1 MTGIVS
7 SVGVDFT
14 LPDAPPL
21 LDAPLSLL
29 DYARMLVDNAG
40 QVAAASEA
48 NERAI
53 SAQAA
58 VSAALDRMGDAATP
72 EAKQAAA
79 DEVERLGT
87 LSDELT
93 ALSSE
98 AQKRAA
104 DIERWTLGF
113 QYLPELPLG
122 ATEVWAP
129 GTVVTETG
137 LNPDQT
143 GTKATGNNQTAFAW
157 YNPFE
162 AVSRD
167 DRSLFGWPNAD
178 FADRARRA
186 MRSLQAHEAYQVEHE
201 FWSGDKIPTN
211 YHLTASAQT
220 PTTSPL
226 RVITAWADPAAAPG
240 TVLGTAVGL
249 RKSLAAL
256 DQAIASGDGGTGI
269 IHATPYLV
277 QLWMSMFPFIRDTDG
292 KIYTVNHNLILA
304 GYGYPGTGPDR
315 AARAVTDGT
324 TASTTAATSATAAF
338 TGLDVGAP
346 ISGTDLQAGTVIAA
360 VTNGTTIVLS
370 KASTGNTSGGHWTIG
385 GTGGDNSGGA
395 LQWAYATE
403 MVYQLRGDAR
413 TYPWDLR
420 QMSPAATVA
429 NEAPVR
435 AERSWACI
443 TNHLVRSAV
452 LVDTTVV
459 T

>member
-21 LDAPLSLL
+21 LDAPLSLI

-40 QVAAASEA
+40 VVAQASEA
-48 NERAI
+48 NEKAY

-72 EAKQAAA
+72 EAKQTAA

-87 LSDELT
+87 VSDDLT
-93 ALSSE
+93 ALASA
-98 AQKRAA
+98 AQQRAA
-104 DIERWTLGF
+104 DVERWTFGF
-113 QYLPELPLG
+113 QYLPELPIA
-122 ATEVWAP
+122 ATEVFAP
-129 GTVVTETG
+129 GTTITETG
-137 LNPDQT
+137 LDPGNT
-143 GTKATGNNQTAFAW
+143 NLKAAGNNQTAFAW

-162 AVSRD
+162 TVSRD
-167 DRSLFGWPNAD
+167 ERSLFGWPHTD
-178 FADRARRA
+178 YADRARRA
-186 MRSLQAHEAYQVEHE
+186 LRSLNAHEPYQVEHE

-211 YHLTASAQT
+211 FHLTASAQT
-220 PTTSPL
+220 PTASPL
-226 RVITAWADPAAAPG
+226 RTITAWTDPTPCPG

-256 DQAIASGDGGTGI
+256 DQAIASVDGGTGI

-277 QLWMSMFPFIRDTDG
+277 QLWMSMFPYIRDSDG
-292 KIYTVNHNLILA
+292 KIYTVNHNLMCA

-315 AARAVTDGT
+315 AVRTVTDGT
-324 TASTTAATSATAAF
+324 TASSTAATSASAAF
-338 TGLDVGAP
+338 TSLDVGAP
-346 ISGTDLQAGTVIAA
+346 ISGTDLVAGTVIAA
-360 VTNGTTIVLS
+360 VTNSTTIVLS
-370 KASTGNTSGGHWTIG
+370 QASTGSTSGGHWSIG
-385 GTGGDNSGGA
+385 GPGGNNAGGA

-403 MVYQLRGDAR
+403 MCYQLRGDAR

-420 QMSPAATVA
+420 QMSPAAVVA

-435 AERSWACI
+435 AERSWGI
-443 TNHLVRSAV
+443 VTNRLLRAAV